1 MPEGPLTIYHA
12 SAGTGKT
19 FTLVANYLSL
29 LMDDTHAFRHIL
41 AVTFTNK
48 ATAEMKE
55 RIIRVLYGLTRTG
68 LPDHESRK
76 EVREA
81 MLYLQYLPEDLREKP
96 EQVRKKA
103 ALALQ
108 LILFEYPLFSVQ
120 TIDSFFQR
128 VLRGFARELDLPFSY
143 EMEFDEDP
151 VLQEITDQLLVQAGE
166 DTTLLEWLIRMME
179 DLGADTGNWDVK
191 SLLMQQ
197 GKNIFTEEFK
207 SLPPEVLAKL
217 TERSFLRE
225 YLRELSGVLYSFEK
239 KMKELG
245 ERGRGVFRETG
256 VDESFFAHKGSGVA
270 GIFRKLADGRAVREG
285 ASLFGSRFMS
295 ALDDPG
301 RWLSGENK
309 KDPVLVSL
317 VRERLHPLIVEIFDH
332 YEENAADY
340 YTALVI
346 RKRLYTLGLMADLR
360 QQLFLWMKEKNRLL
374 ISETGTFLREIIG
387 ENDIPFIY
395 EKVGQYYSH
404 FMIDEFQDTSRIQ
417 YEDLRPLLRNSM
429 SAGGTSLIVGDI
441 KQSLYRWRNG
451 DWEIMHRDVYRDLAP
466 GRGVKRML
474 KVNYRSREEIVRFN
488 NAFFVAAAGELWKM
502 YSKGI
507 AEVTTGNESFLE
519 EQQDILASIYDG
531 EEVVQEVPQGA
542 KGGYVSVRLLHA
554 GAERSWR
561 EEALEACGALI
572 DRLTGAEGWSPG
584 EIMVLVR
591 SNRDGR
597 EVIRY
602 LLTRQHDRPESVHYP
617 LVSQDSLYLAASPA
631 VRFLVAFLRYLTT
644 PDDLLN
650 FATLWSLYERLQ
662 KGHEE
667 GQVPPFHLKD
677 IAELPPGE
685 RIFLFLDGEK
695 RGWLSLL
702 MTRPLPEVVQEIVR
716 RFGLHEREEEV
727 PFLHTFQNFLT
738 AFVTR
743 EGSGATAF
751 LKWWDEQGWQESV
764 QLPEEAD
771 AVRVMTIHKAKGL
784 GAAVV
789 IMPFADW
796 EFEQRAGTGRK
807 VLWCRPG
814 KAPFNKTSLVP
825 VEYTGMLL
833 RTLFALDFMKERFS
847 AYLDNLNLLYVAC
860 TRARER
866 LYVFTPAEKGRDLSG
881 LLVKTL
887 GQLTADDERSG
898 EEKGEGIR
906 QKEDDLFESGQ
917 PVPPSAVSRREGV
930 RVREFPDG
938 KAFGRLRIA
947 GKGREFFL
955 LEKGGYKERIDRGTL
970 YHNILAEIM
979 TPDDVERAVGKVVRA
994 GLVSSVEKERLV
1006 TEVKGFLAQKE
1017 AAGWF
1022 SGEWQVKTEAA
1033 VILPGGKTLRP
1044 DRVMVREGEAVVVDY
1059 KFGTSVEDKY
1069 IRQVKRYMEVLKK
1082 MGYQK
1087 VTGVVWYVMLGK
1099 MTRIDE

>member
-1 MPEGPLTIYHA
+1 MQKKPLTIYHA

-19 FTLVANYLSL
+19 FTLVGSYLAL
-29 LMDDTHAFRHIL
+29 LMEDTNVFRHIL

-55 RIIRVLYGLTRTG
+55 RIIRVLYGLTRIG
-68 LPDHESRK
+68 SPDHESRK

-81 MLYLQYLPEDLREKP
+81 ALYLKHLPESLRENP

-108 LILFEYPLFSVQ
+108 LILYEYPAFSVQ

-151 VLQEITDQLLVQAGE
+151 VLQEITDRLLIQAGE
-166 DTTLLEWLIRMME
+166 DPTLLEWLIRMME

-217 TERSFLRE
+217 TERSFIRE
-225 YLRELSGVLYSFEK
+225 YLRELSGDISSFEK

-245 ERGRGVFRETG
+245 DRGLVLFRETG
-256 VDESFFAHKGSGVA
+256 VDESFFAHKSSGVA
-270 GIFRKLADGRAVREG
+270 GIFKKLAAGRAVREG
-285 ASLFGSRFMS
+285 ASLFGKRFLS
-295 ALDDPG
+295 ALEDPDL
-301 RWLSGENK
+301 WLSGENK

-317 VRERLHPLIVEIFDH
+317 VRERLQPLIVEIFH
-332 YEENAADY
+332 YYEQHAPDY

-429 SAGGTSLIVGDI
+429 AGGGSSLIVGDI

-466 GRGVKRML
+466 DKGVKKML

-507 AEVTTGNESFLE
+507 EEVITGNEPFIE
-519 EQQDILASIYDG
+519 EQHDILGSIYDS
-531 EEVVQEVPQGA
+531 EEVVQEVPEGA
-542 KGGYVSVRLLHA
+542 TGGYVSVRLLHA
-554 GAERSWR
+554 VAERSWR
-561 EEALEACGALI
+561 EEALEECSSLI
-572 DRLTGAEGWSPG
+572 DRLIGEEGWAPG
-584 EIMVLVR
+584 AIMVLVR
-591 SNRDGR
+591 SNKDGR

-602 LLTRQHDRPESVHYP
+602 LLTRQHDRPEGVHYP

-631 VRFLVAFLRYLTT
+631 VRFLVAFLRYLTD

-650 FATLWSLYERLQ
+650 FSTLWSLYERLQ
-662 KGHEE
+662 HRHEE
-667 GQVPPFHLKD
+667 GRVPPFHLKNV
-677 IAELPPGE
+677 AEIPAGE
-685 RIFLFLDGEK
+685 RVFLFLDGEE
-695 RGWLSLL
+695 REWLSRL
-702 MTRPLPEVVQEIVR
+702 MTRPLPEVVQELVG
-716 RFGLHEREEEV
+716 RFALHEREEEV

-738 AFVTR
+738 GFVTR

-751 LKWWDEQGWQESV
+751 LEWWEENGWQESV

-784 GAAVV
+784 GAPVV

-796 EFEQRAGTGRK
+796 EFEQRSGSGRK

-833 RTLFALDFMKERFS
+833 RTHFARDFMKERFS
-847 AYLDNLNLLYVAC
+847 AYLDNLNLLYVAY

-866 LYVFTPAEKGRDLSG
+866 LYVFAPAEKGRDLSA
-881 LLVKTL
+881 LVVQTL
-887 GQLTADDERSG
+887 RQLTAGDSHSREERRVS
-898 EEKGEGIR
+898 IR
-906 QKEDDLFESGQ
+906 QKEEDLFETGR
-917 PVPPSAVSRREGV
+917 PAPPAAVSRTEGIN
-930 RVREFPDG
+930 VREFPGG

-970 YHNILAEIM
+970 YHNILAEIV
-979 TPDDVERAVGKVVRA
+979 TVDDVEKAVRKAVGA
-994 GLVSSVEKERLV
+994 GMVSSEEKERLIE
-1006 TEVKGFLAQKE
+1006 EVKGFLTQKE
-1017 AAGWF
+1017 ATDWF
-1022 SGEWQVKTEAA
+1022 SGEWQVRREAEI
-1033 VILPGGKTLRP
+1033 ILPGGKTLRP
-1044 DRVMVREGEAVVVDY
+1044 DRVMMREDEAVVVDY

-1069 IRQVKRYMEVLKK
+1069 IRQVRKYMEVLKK
-1082 MGYQK
+1082 MGYKK
-1087 VTGVVWYVMLGK
+1087 VTGIVWYVVLRK
-1099 MTRIDE
+1099 MTKIDE